1 MMIENNTDYSRTLK
15 YIIGNDAP
23 SFEIVRDVAK
33 AILKRQPDNVQQH
46 AYDSLEHG
54 TAVLFHGLQMD
65 AYLHAYGRMHQA
77 KLNYAYKHIP
87 ETFWAQNEI
96 NIIDYGCGL
105 GTGIMCFAD
114 FLRKQGF
121 VLKVNTITLIEPSE
135 PTLKRAALH
144 SRLFFHNANIITI
157 NKGFDQ
163 LSKEDIYC
171 RDDIPT
177 LHILS
182 NVLDLDFDLDNFASL
197 IRNCIRGYNQ
207 FVCVGP
213 YFHDYEKDV
222 RMELFADS
230 LNGNDLVYDN
240 SRELDSNEDWTCA
253 ICCFN
258 AGEVTL
264 NDSFNADSLIL
275 YPIKNWY
282 QSEKVVL
289 YPFNDYEDFKRQF
302 NQGEKVKFYRNQNGL
317 LESFPLAVKKSRRS
331 NIFIKV
337 LVSESC
343 DINNPLH
350 IDVVSIDN
358 KYYYFIDNQW
368 EIEMLLQMNPSFE
381 KRELTNNSKYYKI
394 TDLNAFLKQSNNNQF
409 IEFRIN
415 QFGYFE
421 ATKYIIINGKEEQ
434 VSFFI
439 RPGCNVNKPMTIK
452 IVETNHNGNQYYA
465 FIDNQW
471 KYRINCSDVSS
482 HQYNALRDDE
492 WAYYI
497 EYRSSSPLYQQYV
510 RMGKAVRQKTP
521 YRIDIFEYEDFKK
534 QFNNGEKFSWVVTR
548 NNLLVTYAELT
559 FNHHESL
566 TKTIASIFWNKD
578 VVSEKNRIVE
588 LFLDTY
594 SGNYSGTLK
603 NVDEIIEL

>member
-87 ETFWAQNEI
+87 DTFWAQNEI

-121 VLKVNTITLIEPSE
+121 ILKVNTITLIEPSE

-171 RDDIPT
+171 RDDIST

-182 NVLDLDFDLDNFASL
+182 NVLDLDFDLDNFTLL

-222 RMELFADS
+222 RMEIFADS

-264 NDSFNADSLIL
+264 NDNFNADSLIL

-289 YPFNDYEDFKRQF
+289 YPFNDYEDFKSQF
-302 NQGEKVKFYRNQNGL
+302 NDGRKIKYFRNPEG
-317 LESFPLAVKKSRRS
+317 
-331 NIFIKV
+331 V
-337 LVSESC
+337 LVSFSMVKKTRKAITFFKIPVREAC
-343 DINNPLH
+343 AINMPLH
-350 IDVVSIDN
+350 LEVVSIN
-358 KYYYFIDNQW
+358 NAYYYFLDNQW
-368 EIEMLLQMNPSFE
+368 EIDMLIKMDPSL
-381 KRELTNNSKYYKI
+381 KREQLIATSEYYKI
-394 TDLNAFLKQSNNNQF
+394 IDLNVFIRESNNNQP
-409 IEFRIN
+409 IEFKTNRFGFMEAIN
-415 QFGYFE
+415 SL
-421 ATKYIIINGKEEQ
+421 IINGKEES
-434 VSFFI
+434 VKLFI
-439 RPGCNVNKPMTIK
+439 RPGCNTNKPMNTR
-452 IVETNHNGNQYYA
+452 IVKMRYNDNQYYA

-471 KYRINCSDVSS
+471 KYCHEFNSILSQ
-482 HQYNALRDDE
+482 H
-492 WAYYI
+492 
-497 EYRSSSPLYQQYV
+497 QQYI
-510 RMGKAVRQKTP
+510 RLGKKLQQKTQ
-521 YRIDIFEYEDFKK
+521 YKVGVFEYEYFERV
-534 QFNNGEKFSWVVTR
+534 FNNGEKLEWKKMPNNSWVSYADLSFDSNENGDLLNRIIATLYINENIDSE
-548 NNLLVTYAELT
+548 NNL
-559 FNHHESL
+559 
-566 TKTIASIFWNKD
+566 II
-578 VVSEKNRIVE
+578 E

-594 SGNYSGTLK
+594 SGKKTGILK
-603 NVDEIIEL
+603 SFDDIIEL

>member
-33 AILKRQPDNVQQH
+33 AILKRQPDNVQRH

-87 ETFWAQNEI
+87 DTFWAQNEI

-121 VLKVNTITLIEPSE
+121 ILKVNTITLIEPSE

-182 NVLDLDFDLDNFASL
+182 NVLDLDFDLDNFTLL

-222 RMELFADS
+222 RMEIFADS

-264 NDSFNADSLIL
+264 NDNFNADSLIL

-289 YPFNDYEDFKRQF
+289 YPFNDYEDFKSQF
-302 NQGEKVKFYRNQNGL
+302 NDGRKIKYFRNPEG
-317 LESFPLAVKKSRRS
+317 
-331 NIFIKV
+331 V
-337 LVSESC
+337 LVSFSMVKKTRKAITFFKIPVREAC
-343 DINNPLH
+343 TINMPLH
-350 IDVVSIDN
+350 LEVVSIN
-358 KYYYFIDNQW
+358 NAYYYFLDNQW
-368 EIEMLLQMNPSFE
+368 EIDMLIKMDPSL
-381 KRELTNNSKYYKI
+381 KREQLIATSEYYKI
-394 TDLNAFLKQSNNNQF
+394 IDLNVFIRESNNNQP
-409 IEFRIN
+409 IEFKTNRFGFMEAIN
-415 QFGYFE
+415 SL
-421 ATKYIIINGKEEQ
+421 IINGKEES
-434 VSFFI
+434 VKLFI
-439 RPGCNVNKPMTIK
+439 RPGCNTNKPMNIR
-452 IVETNHNGNQYYA
+452 IVKMCYNDNQYYA

-471 KYRINCSDVSS
+471 KYCHEFNSILSQ
-482 HQYNALRDDE
+482 H
-492 WAYYI
+492 
-497 EYRSSSPLYQQYV
+497 QQYI
-510 RMGKAVRQKTP
+510 RLGKKLQQKTQ
-521 YRIDIFEYEDFKK
+521 YKVGVFEYEYFERV
-534 QFNNGEKFSWVVTR
+534 FNNGEKLEWKKMPNNSWVSYADLSFDSNENGDLLNRIIATLYINENIDSE
-548 NNLLVTYAELT
+548 NNL
-559 FNHHESL
+559 
-566 TKTIASIFWNKD
+566 II
-578 VVSEKNRIVE
+578 E

-594 SGNYSGTLK
+594 SGKKTGILK
-603 NVDEIIEL
+603 SFDDIIEL

>member
-1 MMIENNTDYSRTLK
+1 MIENKTSYSEALK
-15 YIIGNDAP
+15 YIVGKDIP
-23 SFEIVRDVAK
+23 TFELVRDVAI
-33 AILKRQPDNVQQH
+33 AILQKQPNQIQQD
-46 AYDSLEHG
+46 AYDSLKRG
-54 TAVLFHGLQMD
+54 TAVLYHGLQMD
-65 AYLHAYGRMHQA
+65 AYLNAYGRMHQA

-87 ETFWAQNEI
+87 ESFLAQNEI

-121 VLKVNTITLIEPSE
+121 ILKVNTITLIEPSE

-163 LSKEDIYC
+163 LTKEDIVC
-171 RDDIPT
+171 QDNIPT

-197 IRNCIRGYNQ
+197 VRNCIRGCNQ

-213 YFHDYEKDV
+213 YFHDYQKDV
-222 RMELFADS
+222 RMEMFADS
-230 LNGNDLVYDN
+230 LNGNNLVYDN

-258 AGEVTL
+258 AGDVTL
-264 NDSFNADSLIL
+264 NDNFNADNLIL

-282 QSEKVVL
+282 QSEKVIL
-289 YPFNDYEDFKRQF
+289 YPFDDYDDFKRQF
-302 NQGEKVKFYRNQNGL
+302 NQGEKIKFYQNQNGL

-331 NIFIKV
+331 NVFIKV
-337 LVSESC
+337 LVSENC
-343 DINNPLH
+343 NINNPLH

-358 KYYYFIDNQW
+358 KYYFIDNQW
-368 EIEMLLQMNPSFE
+368 EIEMLLRMNPLYE

-394 TDLNAFLKQSNNNQF
+394 TDLNAFLKQSNNNQP

-415 QFGYFE
+415 KFGYFE
-421 ATKYIIINGKEEQ
+421 ATKCIIINGKEEQ
-434 VSFFI
+434 VFFFI
-439 RPGCNVNKPMTIK
+439 RPDCNVNKPMTIK
-452 IVETNHNGNQYYA
+452 IVETNFNGNRYYA

-471 KYRINCSDVSS
+471 KYRIDCNDISS
-482 HQYNALRDDE
+482 HQYNASRDDE
-492 WAYYI
+492 SAYYI
-497 EYRSSSPLYQQYV
+497 EYRSNSPQYQQYV
-510 RMGKAVRQKTP
+510 RIGKTVQHQTP
-521 YRIDIFEYEDFKK
+521 YKIDVFEYEDFKK
-534 QFNNGEKFSWVVTR
+534 QFNDGKNFSWVQTR

-566 TKTIASIFWNKD
+566 TKTIASIFWKED
-578 VVSEKNRIVE
+578 VVSEKNKIVE
-588 LFLDTY
+588 LFIDTY
-594 SGNYSGTLK
+594 SGNYTGTLK

>member
-1 MMIENNTDYSRTLK
+1 MIENKTSYSEALK
-15 YIIGNDAP
+15 YIVGKDIP
-23 SFEIVRDVAK
+23 TFELVRDVAI
-33 AILKRQPDNVQQH
+33 AILQKQPNQIQQD
-46 AYDSLEHG
+46 AYDSLNRG
-54 TAVLFHGLQMD
+54 TAVLYHGLQMD
-65 AYLHAYGRMHQA
+65 AYLNAYGRMHQA

-87 ETFWAQNEI
+87 ESFLAQNEI

-121 VLKVNTITLIEPSE
+121 ILKVNTITLIEPSE

-144 SRLFFHNANIITI
+144 SRLFFHNANIFTI

-163 LSKEDIYC
+163 LTKEDIVC
-171 RDDIPT
+171 QDNIPT

-197 IRNCIRGYNQ
+197 IRNCIRGCNQ

-213 YFHDYEKDV
+213 YFHDYQKDV
-222 RMELFADS
+222 RMEMFADS
-230 LNGNDLVYDN
+230 LNGNNLVYDN

-258 AGEVTL
+258 AGDVTL
-264 NDSFNADSLIL
+264 NDNFNVDNLIL

-282 QSEKVVL
+282 QSEKVIL
-289 YPFNDYEDFKRQF
+289 YPFDNYDDFKRQF
-302 NQGEKVKFYRNQNGL
+302 NQGEKIKFYQNQNGL

-331 NIFIKV
+331 NVFIKV
-337 LVSESC
+337 LVSENC
-343 DINNPLH
+343 NINNPLH

-368 EIEMLLQMNPSFE
+368 EIEMLLRMNPLYE

-394 TDLNAFLKQSNNNQF
+394 TDLNAFLKQSNNNQP

-421 ATKYIIINGKEEQ
+421 ATKCIIINGKEKQ
-434 VSFFI
+434 VFFFI
-439 RPGCNVNKPMTIK
+439 RPDCNVNKPMTIK
-452 IVETNHNGNQYYA
+452 IVETNYNGNRYYA

-471 KYRINCSDVSS
+471 KYRIDYNDISS
-482 HQYNALRDDE
+482 HQYNASRDDKS
-492 WAYYI
+492 AYYI
-497 EYRSSSPLYQQYV
+497 EYRSNSPQYQQYV
-510 RMGKAVRQKTP
+510 RMGKAVQHKSP
-521 YRIDIFEYEDFKK
+521 YRIDVFEYEDFKK
-534 QFNNGEKFSWVVTR
+534 QFNDGENFSWVQTR

-566 TKTIASIFWNKD
+566 TKTIASIFWKED
-578 VVSEKNRIVE
+578 VVSEKNKIVE
-588 LFLDTY
+588 LFIDTY
-594 SGNYSGTLK
+594 SGNYTGTLK

>member
-1 MMIENNTDYSRTLK
+1 MMIENNTDYSRILK
-15 YIIGNDAP
+15 YIIGNDTP
-23 SFEIVRDVAK
+23 SFEIVRDAAK
-33 AILKRQPDNVQQH
+33 AILKRQPNTVQQD

-54 TAVLFHGLQMD
+54 TAILFHGLQMD

-87 ETFWAQNEI
+87 ETFLAQNEI

-163 LSKEDIYC
+163 LSNEDIYC

-182 NVLDLDFDLDNFASL
+182 NVLDLDFDLDNFTLL

-222 RMELFADS
+222 RMEIFADS

-264 NDSFNADSLIL
+264 NDNFNADSLIL

-289 YPFNDYEDFKRQF
+289 YPFNDYEDFKSQF
-302 NQGEKVKFYRNQNGL
+302 NDGRKIKYFRNPEG
-317 LESFPLAVKKSRRS
+317 
-331 NIFIKV
+331 V
-337 LVSESC
+337 LVSFSMVKKTRKAITFFKIPVREAC
-343 DINNPLH
+343 TINMPLH
-350 IDVVSIDN
+350 LEVVSIN
-358 KYYYFIDNQW
+358 NAYYYFLDNQW
-368 EIEMLLQMNPSFE
+368 EIDMLIKMDPSL
-381 KRELTNNSKYYKI
+381 KREQLIATSEYYKI
-394 TDLNAFLKQSNNNQF
+394 IDLNVFIRESNNNQP
-409 IEFRIN
+409 IEFKTNRFGFMEAIN
-415 QFGYFE
+415 SL
-421 ATKYIIINGKEEQ
+421 IINGKEES
-434 VSFFI
+434 VKLFI
-439 RPGCNVNKPMTIK
+439 RPGCNTNKPMNIR
-452 IVETNHNGNQYYA
+452 IVKMRYNDNQYYA

-471 KYRINCSDVSS
+471 KYCHEFNSILSQ
-482 HQYNALRDDE
+482 H
-492 WAYYI
+492 
-497 EYRSSSPLYQQYV
+497 QQYI
-510 RMGKAVRQKTP
+510 RLGKKLQQKTQ
-521 YRIDIFEYEDFKK
+521 YKVGVFEYEYFERV
-534 QFNNGEKFSWVVTR
+534 FNNGEKLEWKKMPNNSWVSYADLSFDSNENGDLLNRIIATLYINENIDSE
-548 NNLLVTYAELT
+548 NNL
-559 FNHHESL
+559 
-566 TKTIASIFWNKD
+566 II
-578 VVSEKNRIVE
+578 E

-594 SGNYSGTLK
+594 SGKKTGILK
-603 NVDEIIEL
+603 SFDDIIEL